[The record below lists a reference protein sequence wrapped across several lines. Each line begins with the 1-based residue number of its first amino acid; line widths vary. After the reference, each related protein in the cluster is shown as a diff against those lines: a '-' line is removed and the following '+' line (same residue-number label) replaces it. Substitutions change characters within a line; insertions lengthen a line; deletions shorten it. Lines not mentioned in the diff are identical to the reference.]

1 MSHSTSNS
9 KTLFHRRSNRSYCA
23 YVHVF
28 VFMHEKVVTL
38 TLFDEHVNGISLQL
52 PDSEA
57 REPAI
62 GEQARSVYTEYE
74 PLSRVREWVEGTA
87 VHQQEP
93 DGGRDGY
100 MKTIDEELE
109 NLEKR
114 QGEQILEPTSAP
126 SSAESS
132 VPVAARVPEV
142 KSDYCSESEALLQS
156 DIGRQ
161 SSGMGSS
168 SPTFLQQQ
176 NNLSTNVSS
185 SGYNTERSLAPFDIE
200 SSPSPPEQI
209 SCYQTATPSGL
220 GRTTAAA
227 YHQPMNQ
234 GISSRSSC
242 TTQLVADNGWM
253 SRLLCTEEFDTQNE
267 GGWKD
272 TSTPSPTQVP
282 TVSSTILP
290 KLPPVQTDLYVNSSS
305 NQHDGNSLYTTSSPA
320 TSVHSLEST
329 EGEESDSVFDN
340 SSVFSPL
347 LKSTTNE
354 TQRRTRSSGFYSLS
368 GTSPDSVLNENV
380 EMTSFHFN
388 CHSQQPSHV
397 KARDSHSPPFRTVP
411 IIPSCL
417 PQQYGTHQPTLPD
430 LTPNISSYVNVDLE
444 ESANISFD
452 FPSCS

>member
-1 MSHSTSNS
+1 
-9 KTLFHRRSNRSYCA
+9 
-23 YVHVF
+23 
-28 VFMHEKVVTL
+28 MHDGV
-38 TLFDEHVNGISLQL
+38 SLQH

-87 VHQQEP
+87 EHQQQP

-114 QGEQILEPTSAP
+114 QEEQVLEPTAAP

-161 SSGMGSS
+161 SSGTGSS

-176 NNLSTNVSS
+176 NISTNVSS
-185 SGYNTERSLAPFDIE
+185 SGYNTERSFAPFDIE
-200 SSPSPPEQI
+200 SSPSPPQQI
-209 SCYQTATPSGL
+209 GCYQTATPSAL
-220 GRTTAAA
+220 DRATAAA
-227 YHQPMNQ
+227 YHRPMNQ
-234 GISSRSSC
+234 DISSRSGC

-253 SRLLCTEEFDTQNE
+253 SRLLCTEEFDTQSE
-267 GGWKD
+267 GGCKD
-272 TSTPSPTQVP
+272 TSPIQVP
-282 TVSSTILP
+282 PVTSTILP
-290 KLPPVQTDLYVNSSS
+290 KLPPVQTDLYVNGSS
-305 NQHDGNSLYTTSSPA
+305 NQHDDNSLSTTSSPA

-397 KARDSHSPPFRTVP
+397 KARDSRSPPSRTVP

-417 PQQYGTHQPTLPD
+417 PQQYSIHQPTLPD
-430 LTPNISSYVNVDLE
+430 PTPNISSYVNVDLE